1 MNSVGV
7 AADITSNLSLVE
19 FELFCGEK
27 DEEREL
33 REKKKWANFLLLV
46 FNARV
51 EEEAAAQK

>member
-1 MNSVGV
+1 MENV
-7 AADITSNLSLVE
+7 AAEHINLSLVE